1 MLLFI
6 VQTTAALSFGG
17 IMFIAARKI
26 PALLELPDEPRAE
39 SFNFKPRILPVLKL
53 SSAGLKR
60 RWQGLKN
67 YRLSVSLEHPPELI
81 TSRGSL
87 TAKQRFCKAKIGGS
101 IPLLGSILLF

>member
-1 MLLFI
+1 
-6 VQTTAALSFGG
+6 
-17 IMFIAARKI
+17 MFIAARKI

-67 YRLSVSLEHPPELI
+67 YRLSVSLENGLKTKDQAEEIEKEPDYWQNI
-81 TSRGSL
+81 RQS
-87 TAKQRFCKAKIGGS
+87 
-101 IPLLGSILLF
+101 